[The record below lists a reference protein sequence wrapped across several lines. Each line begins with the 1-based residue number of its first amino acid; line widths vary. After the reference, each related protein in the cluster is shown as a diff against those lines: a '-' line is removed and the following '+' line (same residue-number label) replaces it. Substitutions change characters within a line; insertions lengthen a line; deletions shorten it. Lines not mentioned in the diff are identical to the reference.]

1 MKMAEENMKEEINLK
16 KKESAG
22 RNTSDAQEYSQEV

>member
-16 KKESAG
+16 KKKAQEEIQ
-22 RNTSDAQEYSQEV
+22 DAQEYSQEV